1 MYTNTILIF
10 DAPCAEITLYDA
22 VVSSPATSEL
32 NPALEQS
39 CALAYCARQQM
50 NTIDFSIFMLALI
63 VEVRSSKALMAPP
76 ESFLYVPWHCP
87 TFHSSPISGISRHTK
102 VGGWEGVAFLF
113 RPFGRLER
121 ERPTR
126 NFCCSPFPLPLSLWH
141 LFTPLLCLNNRYR
154 RFPFR
159 TVAHPLPHCLNF
171 PPVVDG
177 PPISL
182 SLPGL

>member
-1 MYTNTILIF
+1 MYTHTILIF

-63 VEVRSSKALMAPP
+63 VEARSSKALMAPP
-76 ESFLYVPWHCP
+76 EFFFYVPWHCP
-87 TFHSSPISGISRHTK
+87 TFHSSPISGISRHK
-102 VGGWEGVAFLF
+102 GGRRMRGRGL
-113 RPFGRLER
+113 PFQTFWKIR

-126 NFCCSPFPLPLSLWH
+126 NFCCSPFPLSLWH